1 MAFGRKPRAASRPST
16 DGQSAA
22 RGGPRALE
30 PWRRNL
36 FSVTAASFI
45 GFAGFTLVMPF
56 LPLYFQ
62 ELGVS
67 DVGDIALWSGV
78 SLGATPAVTAIM
90 SPFWGRLA
98 DRYGRKI
105 MVERSLVS
113 FVVVMSAMAFVTR
126 PWHVLALR
134 ALQGLFAGY
143 GMLALT
149 MAADC
154 APPGRL
160 ATAIGT
166 VQTAQRLGPAVGP
179 VIGGV
184 LAGLV
189 GLRHAFLVSAAF
201 YACGLLLVAAGYRER
216 AITPRATSGG
226 EGQRVTFRS
235 VLAFENLVLLM
246 GVIFGLQVV
255 DRSLGPILPLYVAE
269 AGVATERVAFTSGLL
284 FSLAAL
290 AGAVGNQAC
299 AWLLRR
305 VPARAIIGGASAAG
319 AVGALIFAVLPHAA
333 TLALASILFGLSL
346 GTAMTAAYTAAGS
359 VIPEDVRGTGFGVLT
374 SATLVGLALSPMTS
388 GLLGAISIRAVF
400 LADAVALAVVAQV
413 VWRLMAVRPSE
424 PQQPSAEEI

>member
-1 MAFGRKPRAASRPST
+1 MS
-16 DGQSAA
+16 
-22 RGGPRALE
+22 E

-56 LPLYFQ
+56 LPLYFR
-62 ELGVS
+62 ELGVT
-67 DVGDIALWSGV
+67 DVGAISLWSGL
-78 SLGATPAVTAIM
+78 SLGATPAVTAIVA
-90 SPFWGRLA
+90 PFWGRLA

-126 PWHVLALR
+126 PWHVFALR

-149 MAADC
+149 MAADS

-160 ATAIGT
+160 ATAIGS

-184 LAGLV
+184 LAGIV
-189 GLRHAFLVSAAF
+189 GLRRAFLVSAGF
-201 YACGLLLVAAGYRER
+201 YACGLLLVAVGYRER
-216 AITPRATSGG
+216 VLAPRQAAGG

-246 GVIFGLQVV
+246 GVLFGLQVV

-269 AGVATERVAFTSGLL
+269 AGVGPARVAFTSGLL

-290 AGAVGNQAC
+290 SGAVGNQAC

-305 VPARAIIGGASAAG
+305 TSARAIIGAASALG
-319 AVGALIFAVLPHAA
+319 AVAAAGYAALPHVS
-333 TLALASILFGLSL
+333 TLALASVLFGLSL

-359 VIPEDVRGTGFGVLT
+359 VIPEEVRGTGFGVLT
-374 SATLVGLALSPMTS
+374 SATLVGLALSPMIS
-388 GLLGAISIRAVF
+388 GLLGAVSIRAVF
-400 LADAVALAVVAQV
+400 LADAVALAVIAVV
-413 VWRLMAVRPSE
+413 VWRLMAVRSGE
-424 PQQPSAEEI
+424 AQQPAAEEL

>member
-1 MAFGRKPRAASRPST
+1 
-16 DGQSAA
+16 
-22 RGGPRALE
+22 
-30 PWRRNL
+30 
-36 FSVTAASFI
+36 
-45 GFAGFTLVMPF
+45 
-56 LPLYFQ
+56 
-62 ELGVS
+62 
-67 DVGDIALWSGV
+67 
-78 SLGATPAVTAIM
+78 
-90 SPFWGRLA
+90 
-98 DRYGRKI
+98 
-105 MVERSLVS
+105 
-113 FVVVMSAMAFVTR
+113 
-126 PWHVLALR
+126 
-134 ALQGLFAGY
+134 
-143 GMLALT
+143 
-149 MAADC
+149 
-154 APPGRL
+154 
-160 ATAIGT
+160 

-290 AGAVGNQAC
+290 AGAAGNQAC

-374 SATLVGLALSPMTS
+374 SATLIGLALSPMTS

-400 LADAVALAVVAQV
+400 LADAVALAVIAQV